1 MIKLYDHDLTF
12 TVLIIL
18 RWSGLLIYG
27 HVYVCRQYS
36 VGFEMVTVS
45 TVGDPGS
52 AAFQKKSSGDYR
64 YGIKTPAFQFVE
76 EY

>member
-1 MIKLYDHDLTF
+1 M
-12 TVLIIL
+12 
-18 RWSGLLIYG
+18 GLMNLLSFFFFNL
-27 HVYVCRQYS
+27 YVCRQYS

-64 YGIKTPAFQFVE
+64 YSQLTEQTSLVSPYHRWQDE
-76 EY
+76 